1 MEFLVGVSTRGC
13 VCTQRRPGPNV
24 GGLGGPLWRA
34 YPLREGKKHQVCGD
48 QTRAVG
54 FGGGGLEGFK
64 TGRGGT
70 KLSEAFKATLLAVR
84 RVA

>member
-1 MEFLVGVSTRGC
+1 MCAHRDAPGPMSGVWVDLSGGHILSGRVSSTRYVGI
-13 VCTQRRPGPNV
+13 RPV
-24 GGLGGPLWRA
+24 LWGLA
-34 YPLREGKKHQVCGD
+34 
-48 QTRAVG
+48 
-54 FGGGGLEGFK
+54 GGLEGFK

>member
-1 MEFLVGVSTRGC
+1 MWESDPCCGVWG
-13 VCTQRRPGPNV
+13 V
-24 GGLGGPLWRA
+24 
-34 YPLREGKKHQVCGD
+34 
-48 QTRAVG
+48 
-54 FGGGGLEGFK
+54 LEGFK